1 MTSSASLGEGPRS
14 GPLRL
19 VLSTFPDGKSA
30 AEFSLRAVQA
40 GHAACAT
47 ALPARS
53 IYRWKGKLEEAQ
65 EVLVL
70 FKTSTK
76 KVGALFRALSRDH
89 PYEVPEI
96 VEVETFRVHEP
107 YLLWLLESVD
117 RRSSREVAR
126 AAGAA
131 EAQGPDRRRSGRSS
145 RARSR

>member
-1 MTSSASLGEGPRS
+1 M
-14 GPLRL
+14 RL

-30 AEFSLRAVQA
+30 AEASLEAVES
-40 GHAACAT
+40 GNAACAT

-53 IYRWKGKLEEAQ
+53 IYRWKGKVEEAQ

-76 KVGALFRALSRDH
+76 KVGALFRALAKGH

-107 YLLWLLESVD
+107 YLIWLLENVD
-117 RRSSREVAR
+117 RGSSLEVAR

-131 EAQGPDRRRSGRSS
+131 EVQGPPARAKRSS
-145 RARSR
+145 ARVRGPKRGR